1 MTKSPAATQ
10 SLRAAALTWLAR
22 REHSRQELRH
32 KLENSCPA
40 TATELD
46 TLLDT
51 LEAERLLSDQRFA
64 ESFTRMHARRGHGPV
79 RIRYELRERGINEDL
94 IANTLSNTA
103 IDWNAMAQE
112 LIDRRFGDTSVV
124 DGAALAKRMR
134 FLHQRGFSGEQIRVA
149 LRDKDS

>member
-1 MTKSPAATQ
+1 MTKTPAATP

-32 KLENSCPA
+32 KLVDSCPA
-40 TATELD
+40 TTIELD

-51 LEAERLLSDQRFA
+51 LEAEGLLSDQRFT
-64 ESFTRMHARRGHGPV
+64 ESFTRMHVRRGHGPV
-79 RIRYELRERGINEDL
+79 LIRFELRERGISEDL
-94 IANTLSNTA
+94 IATTLSNTA
-103 IDWNAMAQE
+103 IDWTAMAQE

-124 DGAALAKRMR
+124 HGAALAKRMR